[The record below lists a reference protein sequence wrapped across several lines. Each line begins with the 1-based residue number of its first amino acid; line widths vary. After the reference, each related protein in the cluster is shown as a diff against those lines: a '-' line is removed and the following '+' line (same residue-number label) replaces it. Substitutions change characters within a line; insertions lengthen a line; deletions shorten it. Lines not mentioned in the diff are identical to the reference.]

1 MINALNKIA
10 NEAIAFQ
17 KISAVGEA
25 LDKVFQDVID
35 YRNSLPIEEQKEKVI
50 TYCKTVMKEKLKA
63 AIKNTINL
71 TVEQMIFYTTQPKG
85 IFAIECYSGKIGLFN
100 EARSRVFGDK
110 KITNPSKE
118 LQEVINLYKTLDLK
132 TGKFSTT
139 TYGTNNDQI
148 FITLHMDISYAFL
161 LHHYVSPE
169 TVDLFTAKELTAIYL
184 HEIGHFSSLIERF
197 RYEYFVMIDIA
208 TRVNKLV
215 TNYSYKDI
223 ASAFIDKN
231 NELLSTIKDNKD
243 PEVSKMYDL
252 CTKAAHAI
260 LYFES
265 KADDSPVIIKP
276 VSIVVKLL
284 AYSLVFIMLG
294 IWKITRFNY
303 LWNAVKSV
311 VDNPLDKTTDMVDTD
326 RRSTMFEKD
335 ADEYTVRSGYGEYQ
349 ASALAKLYQYGN
361 ATANSRL
368 NKRLSRLNG
377 IGNILQF
384 SYQVVKNYTKYH
396 NQAPLYEEDIARL
409 ERLAQMTIPAFKTLP
424 PELAKQYIYKYEN
437 ILKIVKSTISERTSS
452 LYTMM
457 TYIDKVTNV
466 PIKFLDALMNNNVS
480 QDYLRLQNQ
489 MEELVNNKLYYY
501 GLKLQQL
508 VK

>member
-1 MINALNKIA
+1 MLKVLNKIA

-17 KISAVGEA
+17 KTSAVGEA
-25 LDKVFQDVID
+25 LEKVFQDVID
-35 YRNSLPIEEQKEKVI
+35 YRDSLPIEEQKAKVI
-50 TYCKTVMKEKLKA
+50 TYCKTVMKENLKA

-85 IFAIECYSGKIGLFN
+85 LFAVECYSGKVELFN
-100 EARSRVFGDK
+100 DARSRVFGDK

-118 LQEVINLYKTLDLK
+118 LQEVIDLYKTLDLK
-132 TGKFSTT
+132 TGKFLTT

-169 TVDLFTAKELTAIYL
+169 IVDLFTAKELAAVYL

-197 RYEYFVMIDIA
+197 KYEYFVMTDI
-208 TRVNKLV
+208 TVRINKLV

-223 ASAFIDKN
+223 ASAFINKN

-243 PEVSKMYDL
+243 PEISKMYNL

-265 KADDSPVIIKP
+265 RADDSPIIIKP
-276 VSIVVKLL
+276 VSIIVRLL
-284 AYSLVFIMLG
+284 TYSLVFIMFG

-311 VDNPLDKTTDMVDTD
+311 VNNPLDKTTDMVDTE
-326 RRSTMFEKD
+326 RRSTAFEKD

-361 ATANSRL
+361 ATADSNL
-368 NKRLSRLNG
+368 NKHLSRLNG
-377 IGNILQF
+377 IGNILWF
-384 SYQVVKNYTKYH
+384 SYQVVQNYAKYH
-396 NQAPLYEEDIARL
+396 NKAPLYEDDIARL

-424 PELAKQYIYKYEN
+424 PEIAKQYIYKYEN
-437 ILKIVKSTISERTSS
+437 ILKIIKSTTNEKTPS
-452 LYTMM
+452 LYIMM

-466 PIKFLDALMNNNVS
+466 PVKFLDTLMDNSVS
-480 QDYLRLQNQ
+480 SDYLRLQNQ

-508 VK
+508 IK